1 MTFSGG
7 GFKNA
12 YCLGVGL
19 ALEILQTQWQR
30 GYVRRWSGASAGV
43 SVTANSIGA
52 SSAFA
57 RRVFSGCW
65 FAQEPCAHN
74 VFFHCLLRR
83 SCGLWRGDVQS
94 MMALGA
100 YRSQHSL
107 VLAWSFA
114 VQETLA
120 EYKLVHPYAMWAHF
134 WCVVL
139 QLSW

>member
-1 MTFSGG
+1 M
-7 GFKNA
+7 A
-12 YCLGVGL
+12 AWLRQ
-19 ALEILQTQWQR
+19 AL
-30 GYVRRWSGASAGV
+30 VRRQCWGECHSD
-43 SVTANSIGA
+43 
-52 SSAFA
+52 FYW
-57 RRVFSGCW
+57 RVFRFRQTCILGLLVC
-65 FAQEPCAHN
+65 AAHN

-94 MMALGA
+94 MMAFGA

>member
-65 FAQEPCAHN
+65 
-74 VFFHCLLRR
+74 
-83 SCGLWRGDVQS
+83 
-94 MMALGA
+94 
-100 YRSQHSL
+100 L